1 MAISEFADQVS
12 LNTEKF
18 INPNNREENNL
29 ENLTEKLKL
38 SKFIEALRSDIRM
51 EVKKLGPKSFKSAV
65 AMAKN
70 VENAL
75 SEENVECNVVTD
87 SGINQIL
94 SIVQYKQTNSGTV
107 RDGKCNLYTKYSSK

>member
-1 MAISEFADQVS
+1 
-12 LNTEKF
+12 
-18 INPNNREENNL
+18 
-29 ENLTEKLKL
+29 
-38 SKFIEALRSDIRM
+38 M

-87 SGINQIL
+87 SVINQIL
-94 SIVQYKQTNSGTV
+94 TQQLNANKHILEMSERVNAISTQNMAVNSITEAPSTSSTVQINGDRIQCQIC
-107 RDGKCNLYTKYSSK
+107 GKI